1 MLVNLARAC
10 VWGDIVPLTT
20 PASCCVQ
27 KKVVCGFLCFARS
40 LPSCSHI
47 SKQDKWSLY
56 SKMQA
61 NYERKILCL
70 GSEIG
75 CGSYGRVF
83 EATLGNKPVA
93 VKVLHDSL
101 LDSKDFKLIVDKFRK
116 ECELLQRLN
125 HKNVVK
131 LIQYSI
137 SYSSNSF
144 LITELL
150 ACDLGKYITSLQP
163 GKITFPEVVS
173 IMLDVAQGLHYL
185 HYECN
190 PAIVHRDLASKN
202 ILLTKTRQA
211 KIADVGIA
219 KFFPRKQSKM
229 FASPVPGTPLYLA
242 PETWPHQE
250 TTETA
255 ATLPDVAYNEKI
267 DIFSFGVVLM
277 EAINGREPKCY
288 PAAFDT
294 GAYTTIMIYCNIVCT
309 H

>member
-1 MLVNLARAC
+1 
-10 VWGDIVPLTT
+10 
-20 PASCCVQ
+20 
-27 KKVVCGFLCFARS
+27 
-40 LPSCSHI
+40 
-47 SKQDKWSLY
+47 
-56 SKMQA
+56 MQA
-61 NYERKILCL
+61 NYELKT
-70 GSEIG
+70 EIG
-75 CGSYGRVF
+75 CGSYGRVY
-83 EATLGNKPVA
+83 EAMLDNKPVA
-93 VKVLHDSL
+93 VKMLHESL
-101 LDSKDFKLIVDKFRK
+101 LDSKDSKLIVDKFRK
-116 ECELLQRLN
+116 ECELLQLLN

-137 SYSSNSF
+137 SYSLPSV

-150 ACDLGKYITSLQP
+150 DCDLGKYITSLQP
-163 GKITFPEVVS
+163 EKIPFPEVVS

-190 PAIVHRDLASKN
+190 PAVIHRDLASKN

-219 KFFPRKQSKM
+219 KFFPRKQNKM

-242 PETWPHQE
+242 PETWPHEE
-250 TTETA
+250 TTETT
-255 ATLPDVAYNEKI
+255 ATLPDVVYNEKI
-267 DIFSFGVVLM
+267 DVFSFGVVLM

-294 GAYTTIMIYCNIVCT
+294 GAYTIILICCNIVRI